1 MDLDTKSK
9 NSKYSPWV
17 KALCLLISAAMIF
30 VSGVSLARAVTLG
43 CFFGTESL
51 KDSAKNN
58 GKPEFSQSEA
68 VTLWMQSTVARI
80 KSLTEASGNAI
91 SEGLSEYR
99 DSYVSEAL
107 NKYLNEKSRIIKNEL
122 TYVAKN
128 YKINQDAYSE
138 YGLSSNYSFEVPDT
152 DAADQK
158 YPVDPYAPQVVQ
170 TVQKILNY
178 AEGQEFLKYEN
189 LVRES
194 AFTESEFYFQKEYN
208 IAGEY
213 IGITIANDNYLNDAE
228 SEKEYLTNGFENAVK
243 DKAARAD
250 SDLANAQVHLE
261 KLVNLKYYAKK
272 GDKVV
277 TNMADPDSE
286 LSSVT
291 THKAYY
297 FVNAGKYSTEGFGSS
312 DNDYA
317 KINDYL
323 SSCDTAAVYIAD
335 DIKQGD
341 ELGALYDVY
350 NGTKS
355 ANIFPDAVLM
365 LVSFILSVSS
375 LVCLLNLS
383 GHKIG
388 EDGIALSFIDKVPG
402 DIHTVV
408 SGGIIT
414 VIVIGCT
421 YLISSVYDGSGFD
434 ALLYAKKWICL
445 AAGSVFMVIWLILTE
460 WICSLVRVKK
470 HSGLWIKT
478 FIIYKALAWLF
489 KKIKKFFLLAGGIIK
504 YKPGSFGK
512 NKYRIFLA
520 AVILF
525 NIISIVFAL
534 NFRTWPL
541 WACCLAVM
549 DICAFCTARIF
560 KDLDKVIV
568 AAQKRTC
575 AEFGGERVPEFIR
588 TLNDSLRVTNTEMQ
602 QAVAEAVKNERT
614 KAELITNVSHDLKTP
629 LTSIISYV
637 DLLKKCDIRDAE
649 ALKYIKVLDEK
660 SQNLKSLIENLVEAS
675 KVSTGN
681 VKLNKTLLNLKE
693 LAVQAVV
700 EYSPEFEGRDL
711 DLRFNEEGEAVNI
724 FADGPH
730 TYRILENLLSN
741 AKKYSAPGSR
751 VYVRVYKQ
759 GENGVFEI
767 KNISKAPLDISPEE
781 LTERFVRGDASRGEE
796 EGNGLGLSIAKELCS
811 LQSGKLIISI
821 DGDLFKATVILPSK

>member
-1 MDLDTKSK
+1 MVLATKSK

-17 KALCLLISAAMIF
+17 KALCLFIGAAMIF
-30 VSGVSLARAVTLG
+30 LSGTCLAHAVTLVR
-43 CFFGTESL
+43 FFGTEAV
-51 KDSAKNN
+51 KDNAKNSV
-58 GKPEFSQSEA
+58 KPEFSQTEA
-68 VTLWMQSTVARI
+68 VRLYIQDTAAQI
-80 KSLTEASGNAI
+80 ESLTGADGAVI
-91 SEGLSEYR
+91 SQELGKNRE
-99 DSYVSEAL
+99 SYVSEAL
-107 NKYLNEKSRIIKNEL
+107 NKYLDEKARIIKNEL

-128 YKINQDAYSE
+128 YKTDEYAYSA
-138 YGLSSNYSFEVPDT
+138 YGLSSNFSYNIPDT

-158 YPVDPYAPQVVQ
+158 YPVDPYAPKVVQ

-178 AEGQEFLKYEN
+178 ADGQEFLKYEN
-189 LVRES
+189 LVRET
-194 AFTESEFYFQKEYN
+194 AFTEGGFSFNKKYYVN
-208 IAGEY
+208 GEAFDIY
-213 IGITIANDNYLNDAE
+213 IRNETLLNDAE
-228 SEKEYLTNGFENAVK
+228 TEKNFLESEFDSSVEN
-243 DKAARAD
+243 KAYKAD
-250 SDLANAQVHLE
+250 IEKSNAQVKLE
-261 KLVNLKYYAKK
+261 KTVNLKYYAKK
-272 GDKVV
+272 GDKVA
-277 TNMADPDSE
+277 TNMADPDAE
-286 LSSVT
+286 LAAVA
-291 THKAYY
+291 THEAYY
-297 FVNAGKYSTEGFGSS
+297 FRRAGGYITEGFDLG
-312 DNDYA
+312 D
-317 KINDYL
+317 DYL
-323 SSCDTAAVYIAD
+323 SSCDTAAFYIAD
-335 DIKQGD
+335 SIEQGD
-341 ELGALYDVY
+341 EIGSLYDIY

-355 ANIFPDAVLM
+355 ASIFPDAILM
-365 LVSFILSVSS
+365 LVSFILAVSA

-388 EDGIALSFIDKVPG
+388 EDGIALSFIDKIPG
-402 DIHTVV
+402 DIHTVI
-408 SGGIIT
+408 SGGIVAAICYAFYLLADYA
-414 VIVIGCT
+414 VIREEAEV
-421 YLISSVYDGSGFD
+421 
-434 ALLYAKKWICL
+434 LLYAKKWVYLVFGSAL
-445 AAGSVFMVIWLILTE
+445 AALWLVLAE
-460 WICSLVRVKK
+460 WLCSLARIKK
-470 HSGLWIKT
+470 HSGLWVKT

-489 KKIKKFFLLAGGIIK
+489 KKIKKFFSLAGGIIK
-504 YKPGSFGK
+504 YKPGCFGK

-520 AVILF
+520 AVLLF
-525 NIISIVFAL
+525 NIISVLLAV

-575 AEFGGERVPEFIR
+575 AEFGGERVPEFIE
-588 TLNDSLRVTNTEMQ
+588 TLNDSLRVTNAEMQ

-637 DLLKKCDIRDAE
+637 DLLKKCDIKDEDAV
-649 ALKYIKVLDEK
+649 KYINVLDEK

-681 VKLNKTLLNLKE
+681 VKLNKTILNLKE

-700 EYSPEFEGRDL
+700 EYSPEFESRNL

-724 FADGPH
+724 LADGPH

-811 LQSGKLIISI
+811 LQGGKLVISI
-821 DGDLFKATVILPSK
+821 DGDLFKATVILPSR

>member
-1 MDLDTKSK
+1 MVLATKSK

-17 KALCLLISAAMIF
+17 KALCLFIGAAMIF
-30 VSGVSLARAVTLG
+30 LSGTCLAHAVTLVR
-43 CFFGTESL
+43 FFGTEAV
-51 KDSAKNN
+51 KDNAKNSV
-58 GKPEFSQSEA
+58 KPEFSQTEA
-68 VTLWMQSTVARI
+68 VRLYIQDTAAQI
-80 KSLTEASGNAI
+80 ESLTGADGTVI
-91 SEGLSEYR
+91 SQELSKNRE
-99 DSYVSEAL
+99 SYVSEAL
-107 NKYLNEKSRIIKNEL
+107 NKYLDEKARIIKNEL

-128 YKINQDAYSE
+128 YKTDVYAYSA
-138 YGLSSNYSFEVPDT
+138 YGLSSNFSYNIPDT

-158 YPVDPYAPQVVQ
+158 YPVDPYAPKVVQ

-178 AEGQEFLKYEN
+178 ADGQEFLKYEN
-189 LVRES
+189 LVRET
-194 AFTESEFYFQKEYN
+194 AFTEGGFSFNKKYYVNGKAFD
-208 IAGEY
+208 IY
-213 IGITIANDNYLNDAE
+213 IRNETLLNDAE
-228 SEKEYLTNGFENAVK
+228 TEKDFLESEFDSSVEN
-243 DKAARAD
+243 KAYKAD
-250 SDLANAQVHLE
+250 IEKSNAQVKLE
-261 KLVNLKYYAKK
+261 KTVNLKYYAKK
-272 GDKVV
+272 SDKVA
-277 TNMADPDSE
+277 TNMADPDAE
-286 LSSVT
+286 LAAVA
-291 THKAYY
+291 THEAYY
-297 FVNAGKYSTEGFGSS
+297 FRRAGGYITEGFDLG
-312 DNDYA
+312 D
-317 KINDYL
+317 DYL
-323 SSCDTAAVYIAD
+323 SSCDTAAFYIAD
-335 DIKQGD
+335 SIEQGD
-341 ELGALYDVY
+341 EIGSLYDIY

-355 ANIFPDAVLM
+355 ASIFPDAILM
-365 LVSFILSVSS
+365 LVSFILAVSA

-388 EDGIALSFIDKVPG
+388 EDGIALSFIDKIPG
-402 DIHTVV
+402 DIHTVI
-408 SGGIIT
+408 SGGIVAAICYAFYLLADYA
-414 VIVIGCT
+414 VIREETEV
-421 YLISSVYDGSGFD
+421 
-434 ALLYAKKWICL
+434 LLYAKKWVYLVFGSAL
-445 AAGSVFMVIWLILTE
+445 AALWLVLAE
-460 WICSLVRVKK
+460 WLCSLARIKK
-470 HSGLWIKT
+470 HSGLWVKT

-489 KKIKKFFLLAGGIIK
+489 KKIKKFFSLAGGIIK
-504 YKPGSFGK
+504 YKPGCFGK

-520 AVILF
+520 AVLLF
-525 NIISIVFAL
+525 NIISVLLAV

-575 AEFGGERVPEFIR
+575 AEFGGERVPEFIE
-588 TLNDSLRVTNTEMQ
+588 TLNDSLRVTNAEMQ

-637 DLLKKCDIRDAE
+637 DLLKKCDIKDEDAV
-649 ALKYIKVLDEK
+649 KYINVLDEK

-681 VKLNKTLLNLKE
+681 VKLNKTILNLKE

-700 EYSPEFEGRDL
+700 EYSPEFESRNL

-724 FADGPH
+724 LADGPH

-759 GENGVFEI
+759 GKNGVFEI

-811 LQSGKLIISI
+811 LQGGKLVISI
-821 DGDLFKATVILPSK
+821 DGDLFKATVILPSR

>member
-1 MDLDTKSK
+1 MVLATKSK

-17 KALCLLISAAMIF
+17 KALCLFIGAAMIF
-30 VSGVSLARAVTLG
+30 LSGTCLAHAVTLVR
-43 CFFGTESL
+43 FFGTEAV
-51 KDSAKNN
+51 KDNAKNSV
-58 GKPEFSQSEA
+58 KPEFSQTEA
-68 VTLWMQSTVARI
+68 VRLCIQDTAAQI
-80 KSLTEASGNAI
+80 ESLTGADGAVI
-91 SEGLSEYR
+91 SQELSKNRE
-99 DSYVSEAL
+99 SYVSEAL
-107 NKYLNEKSRIIKNEL
+107 NKYLDEKARIVKNEL

-128 YKINQDAYSE
+128 YKTDVYAYSA
-138 YGLSSNYSFEVPDT
+138 YGLSSNFSYNIPDT

-158 YPVDPYAPQVVQ
+158 YPVDPYAPKVVQ

-178 AEGQEFLKYEN
+178 ADGQEFLKYEN
-189 LVRES
+189 LVRET
-194 AFTESEFYFQKEYN
+194 AFTEGGFSFNKKYYVN
-208 IAGEY
+208 GEAFDIY
-213 IGITIANDNYLNDAE
+213 IRNETLLNDAE
-228 SEKEYLTNGFENAVK
+228 TEKDFLESEFDSSVEN
-243 DKAARAD
+243 KAYKAD
-250 SDLANAQVHLE
+250 IEKSNAQVKLE
-261 KLVNLKYYAKK
+261 KTVNLKYYAKK
-272 GDKVV
+272 GDKVA
-277 TNMADPDSE
+277 TNMADPDAE
-286 LSSVT
+286 LAAVA
-291 THKAYY
+291 THEAYY
-297 FVNAGKYSTEGFGSS
+297 FRRAGGYITEGFDLG
-312 DNDYA
+312 D
-317 KINDYL
+317 DYL
-323 SSCDTAAVYIAD
+323 SSCDTAAFYIAD
-335 DIKQGD
+335 SIEQGD
-341 ELGALYDVY
+341 EIGSLYDIY

-355 ANIFPDAVLM
+355 ASIFPDAILM
-365 LVSFILSVSS
+365 LVSFILAVSA

-388 EDGIALSFIDKVPG
+388 EDGIALSFIDKIPG
-402 DIHTVV
+402 DIHTVI
-408 SGGIIT
+408 SGGIVAAICYAFYLLADYA
-414 VIVIGCT
+414 VIREEAEV
-421 YLISSVYDGSGFD
+421 
-434 ALLYAKKWICL
+434 LLYAKKWVYLVFGSAL
-445 AAGSVFMVIWLILTE
+445 AALWLVLAE
-460 WICSLVRVKK
+460 WLCSLARIKK
-470 HSGLWIKT
+470 HSGLWVKT

-489 KKIKKFFLLAGGIIK
+489 KKIKKFFSLAGGIIK
-504 YKPGSFGK
+504 YKPGCFGK

-520 AVILF
+520 AVLLF
-525 NIISIVFAL
+525 NIISVLLAV

-575 AEFGGERVPEFIR
+575 AEFGGERVPEFIE
-588 TLNDSLRVTNTEMQ
+588 TLNDSLRVTNAEMQ

-637 DLLKKCDIRDAE
+637 DLLKKCDIKDEDAV
-649 ALKYIKVLDEK
+649 KYINVLDEK

-681 VKLNKTLLNLKE
+681 VKLNKTILNLKE

-700 EYSPEFEGRDL
+700 EYSPEFESRNL

-724 FADGPH
+724 LADGPH

-811 LQSGKLIISI
+811 LQGGKLVISI
-821 DGDLFKATVILPSK
+821 DGDLFKATVILPSR

>member
-1 MDLDTKSK
+1 MVLATKSK

-17 KALCLLISAAMIF
+17 KALCLFIGAAMIF
-30 VSGVSLARAVTLG
+30 LSGTCLAHAVTLVR
-43 CFFGTESL
+43 FFGTEAV
-51 KDSAKNN
+51 KDNAKNSV
-58 GKPEFSQSEA
+58 KPEFSQTEA
-68 VTLWMQSTVARI
+68 VRLYIQDTAAQI
-80 KSLTEASGNAI
+80 ESLTGADGAVI
-91 SEGLSEYR
+91 SQELSKNRE
-99 DSYVSEAL
+99 SYVSEAL
-107 NKYLNEKSRIIKNEL
+107 NKYLDEKARIIKNEL

-128 YKINQDAYSE
+128 YKTDEYAYST
-138 YGLSSNYSFEVPDT
+138 YGLSSNFSYNIPDT

-158 YPVDPYAPQVVQ
+158 YPVDPYAPKVVQ

-178 AEGQEFLKYEN
+178 ADGQEFLKYEN
-189 LVRES
+189 LVRET
-194 AFTESEFYFQKEYN
+194 AFTEGGFSFNKKYYVN
-208 IAGEY
+208 GEAFDIY
-213 IGITIANDNYLNDAE
+213 IRNETLLNDAE
-228 SEKEYLTNGFENAVK
+228 TEKDFLESEFDSSVEN
-243 DKAARAD
+243 KAYKAD
-250 SDLANAQVHLE
+250 IEKSNAQVKLE
-261 KLVNLKYYAKK
+261 KTVNLKYYAKK
-272 GDKVV
+272 GDKVA
-277 TNMADPDSE
+277 TNMADPDAE
-286 LSSVT
+286 LAAVA
-291 THKAYY
+291 THEAYY
-297 FVNAGKYSTEGFGSS
+297 FRRAGGYITEGFDLG
-312 DNDYA
+312 D
-317 KINDYL
+317 DYL
-323 SSCDTAAVYIAD
+323 SSCDTAAFYIAD
-335 DIKQGD
+335 SIEQGD
-341 ELGALYDVY
+341 EIGSLYDIY

-355 ANIFPDAVLM
+355 ASIFPDAILM
-365 LVSFILSVSS
+365 LVSFILAVSA

-388 EDGIALSFIDKVPG
+388 EDGIALSFIDKIPG
-402 DIHTVV
+402 DIHTVI
-408 SGGIIT
+408 SGGIVAAICYAFYLLADYA
-414 VIVIGCT
+414 VIREEAEV
-421 YLISSVYDGSGFD
+421 
-434 ALLYAKKWICL
+434 LLYAKKWVYLVFGSAL
-445 AAGSVFMVIWLILTE
+445 AALWLVLAE
-460 WICSLVRVKK
+460 WLCSLARIKK
-470 HSGLWIKT
+470 HSGLWVKT

-489 KKIKKFFLLAGGIIK
+489 KKIKKFFSLAGGIIK
-504 YKPGSFGK
+504 YKPGCFGK

-520 AVILF
+520 AVLLF
-525 NIISIVFAL
+525 NITSVLLAV
-534 NFRTWPL
+534 NFRTWSL

-575 AEFGGERVPEFIR
+575 AEFGGERVPEFIE
-588 TLNDSLRVTNTEMQ
+588 TLNDSLRVTNAEMQ

-637 DLLKKCDIRDAE
+637 DLLKKCDIKDEDAV
-649 ALKYIKVLDEK
+649 KYINVLDEK

-681 VKLNKTLLNLKE
+681 VKLNKTILNLKE

-700 EYSPEFEGRDL
+700 EYSPEFESRNL

-724 FADGPH
+724 LADGPH

-811 LQSGKLIISI
+811 LQGGKLVISI
-821 DGDLFKATVILPSK
+821 DGDLFKATVILPSR

>member
-1 MDLDTKSK
+1 MVLATKSK

-17 KALCLLISAAMIF
+17 KALCLFIGAAMIF
-30 VSGVSLARAVTLG
+30 LSGTCLAHAVTLVR
-43 CFFGTESL
+43 FFGTEAV
-51 KDSAKNN
+51 KDNAKNSV
-58 GKPEFSQSEA
+58 KPEFSQTEA
-68 VTLWMQSTVARI
+68 VRLYIQDTAAQI
-80 KSLTEASGNAI
+80 ESLTGADGAVI
-91 SEGLSEYR
+91 SQELSKNRE
-99 DSYVSEAL
+99 SYVSEAL
-107 NKYLNEKSRIIKNEL
+107 NKYLDEKARIIKNEL

-128 YKINQDAYSE
+128 YKTNVYAYSA
-138 YGLSSNYSFEVPDT
+138 YGLSSNFSYNIPDT

-158 YPVDPYAPQVVQ
+158 YPVDPYAPKVVQ

-178 AEGQEFLKYEN
+178 ADGQEFLKYEN
-189 LVRES
+189 LVRET
-194 AFTESEFYFQKEYN
+194 AFTEGGFSFNKKYYVN
-208 IAGEY
+208 GEAFDIY
-213 IGITIANDNYLNDAE
+213 IRNETLLNDAE
-228 SEKEYLTNGFENAVK
+228 TEKDFLESEFDSSVEN
-243 DKAARAD
+243 KAYKAD
-250 SDLANAQVHLE
+250 IEKSNAQVKLE
-261 KLVNLKYYAKK
+261 KTVNLKYYAKK
-272 GDKVV
+272 SDKVA
-277 TNMADPDSE
+277 TNMADPDAE
-286 LSSVT
+286 LAAVA
-291 THKAYY
+291 THEAYY
-297 FVNAGKYSTEGFGSS
+297 FRRAGGYITEGFDLG
-312 DNDYA
+312 D
-317 KINDYL
+317 DYL
-323 SSCDTAAVYIAD
+323 SSCDTAAFYIAD
-335 DIKQGD
+335 SIEQGD
-341 ELGALYDVY
+341 EIGSLYDIY

-355 ANIFPDAVLM
+355 ASIFPDAILM
-365 LVSFILSVSS
+365 LVSFILAVSA

-388 EDGIALSFIDKVPG
+388 EDGIALSFIDKIPG
-402 DIHTVV
+402 DIHTVI
-408 SGGIIT
+408 SGGIVAAICYAFYLLADYA
-414 VIVIGCT
+414 VIREEAEV
-421 YLISSVYDGSGFD
+421 
-434 ALLYAKKWICL
+434 LLYAKKWVYLVFGSVL
-445 AAGSVFMVIWLILTE
+445 AALWLVLAE
-460 WICSLVRVKK
+460 WLCSLARIKK
-470 HSGLWIKT
+470 HSGSWVKT

-489 KKIKKFFLLAGGIIK
+489 KKIKKFFSLAGGIIK
-504 YKPGSFGK
+504 YKPGCFGK

-520 AVILF
+520 AVLLF
-525 NIISIVFAL
+525 NIISVLLAV

-575 AEFGGERVPEFIR
+575 AEFGGERVPEFIE
-588 TLNDSLRVTNTEMQ
+588 TLNDSLRVTNAEMQ

-637 DLLKKCDIRDAE
+637 DLLKKCDIKDEDAV
-649 ALKYIKVLDEK
+649 KYINVLDEK

-675 KVSTGN
+675 KVSTRN
-681 VKLNKTLLNLKE
+681 VKLNKTILNLKE

-700 EYSPEFEGRDL
+700 EYSPEFESRNL

-724 FADGPH
+724 LADGPH

-811 LQSGKLIISI
+811 LQGGKLVISI
-821 DGDLFKATVILPSK
+821 DGDLFKATVILPSR

>member
-1 MDLDTKSK
+1 MVLATKSK

-17 KALCLLISAAMIF
+17 KALCLFIGAAMIF
-30 VSGVSLARAVTLG
+30 LSGTCLAHAVTLVR
-43 CFFGTESL
+43 FFGTEAV
-51 KDSAKNN
+51 KDNAKNSV
-58 GKPEFSQSEA
+58 KPEFSQTEA
-68 VTLWMQSTVARI
+68 VRLYIQDTAAQI
-80 KSLTEASGNAI
+80 ESLTGADGAVI
-91 SEGLSEYR
+91 SQELSKNRE
-99 DSYVSEAL
+99 SYVSEAL
-107 NKYLNEKSRIIKNEL
+107 NKYLDEKARIIKNEL

-128 YKINQDAYSE
+128 YKTDEYAYSA
-138 YGLSSNYSFEVPDT
+138 YGLSSNFSYNIPDT

-158 YPVDPYAPQVVQ
+158 YPVDPYAPKVVQ

-178 AEGQEFLKYEN
+178 ADGQEFLKYEN
-189 LVRES
+189 LVRET
-194 AFTESEFYFQKEYN
+194 AFTEGGFSFNKKYYVN
-208 IAGEY
+208 GEAFDIY
-213 IGITIANDNYLNDAE
+213 IRNENLLNDAE
-228 SEKEYLTNGFENAVK
+228 TEKDFLESEFDSSVEN
-243 DKAARAD
+243 KAYKAD
-250 SDLANAQVHLE
+250 IEKSNAQVKLE
-261 KLVNLKYYAKK
+261 KTVNLKYYAKK
-272 GDKVV
+272 SDKVA
-277 TNMADPDSE
+277 TNMADPDAE
-286 LSSVT
+286 LAAVA
-291 THKAYY
+291 THEAYY
-297 FVNAGKYSTEGFGSS
+297 FRRAGGYITEGFDLG
-312 DNDYA
+312 D
-317 KINDYL
+317 DYL
-323 SSCDTAAVYIAD
+323 SSCDTAAFYIAD
-335 DIKQGD
+335 GIEQGD
-341 ELGALYDVY
+341 EIGSLYDIY

-355 ANIFPDAVLM
+355 ASIFPDAILM
-365 LVSFILSVSS
+365 LVSFILAVSA

-388 EDGIALSFIDKVPG
+388 EDGIALSFIDKIPG
-402 DIHTVV
+402 DIHTVI
-408 SGGIIT
+408 SGGIVAAICYAFYLLADYA
-414 VIVIGCT
+414 VIREEAEV
-421 YLISSVYDGSGFD
+421 
-434 ALLYAKKWICL
+434 LLYAKKWVYLVFGSAL
-445 AAGSVFMVIWLILTE
+445 AALWLVLAE
-460 WICSLVRVKK
+460 WLCSLARIKK
-470 HSGLWIKT
+470 HYGSWVKT

-489 KKIKKFFLLAGGIIK
+489 KKFKKFFSLAGGIIK
-504 YKPGSFGK
+504 YKPGCFGK

-520 AVILF
+520 AVLLF
-525 NIISIVFAL
+525 NIISVLLAV

-575 AEFGGERVPEFIR
+575 AEFGGERVPEFIE
-588 TLNDSLRVTNTEMQ
+588 TLNDSLRVTNAEMQ

-637 DLLKKCDIRDAE
+637 DLLKKCDIKDEDAV
-649 ALKYIKVLDEK
+649 KYINVLDEK

-681 VKLNKTLLNLKE
+681 VKLNKTILNLKE

-700 EYSPEFEGRDL
+700 EYSPEFESRNL

-724 FADGPH
+724 LADGPH

-811 LQSGKLIISI
+811 LQGGKLVISI
-821 DGDLFKATVILPSK
+821 DGDLFKATVILPSR

>member
-1 MDLDTKSK
+1 MVLATKSK

-17 KALCLLISAAMIF
+17 KALCLFIGAAMIF
-30 VSGVSLARAVTLG
+30 LSGTCLAHAVTLVR
-43 CFFGTESL
+43 FFGTEAV
-51 KDSAKNN
+51 KDNAKNSV
-58 GKPEFSQSEA
+58 KPEFSQTEA
-68 VTLWMQSTVARI
+68 VRLYIQDTAAQI
-80 KSLTEASGNAI
+80 ESLTGADGAVI
-91 SEGLSEYR
+91 SQELSKNRE
-99 DSYVSEAL
+99 SYVSEAL
-107 NKYLNEKSRIIKNEL
+107 NKYLDEKARIIKNEL

-128 YKINQDAYSE
+128 YKTDVYAYSA
-138 YGLSSNYSFEVPDT
+138 YGLSSNFSYNIPDT

-158 YPVDPYAPQVVQ
+158 YPVDPYAPKVVQ

-178 AEGQEFLKYEN
+178 ADGQEFLKYEN
-189 LVRES
+189 LVRET
-194 AFTESEFYFQKEYN
+194 AFTEGGFSFNKKYYVN
-208 IAGEY
+208 GEAFDIY
-213 IGITIANDNYLNDAE
+213 IRNETLLNDAE
-228 SEKEYLTNGFENAVK
+228 TEKDFLESEFDSSVEN
-243 DKAARAD
+243 KAYKAD
-250 SDLANAQVHLE
+250 IEKSNAQVKLE
-261 KLVNLKYYAKK
+261 KTVNLKYYAKK
-272 GDKVV
+272 GDKVA
-277 TNMADPDSE
+277 TNMADPDAE
-286 LSSVT
+286 LAAVA

-297 FVNAGKYSTEGFGSS
+297 FRRAGGYITEGFDLG
-312 DNDYA
+312 D
-317 KINDYL
+317 DYL
-323 SSCDTAAVYIAD
+323 SSCDTAAFYIAD
-335 DIKQGD
+335 SIEQGD
-341 ELGALYDVY
+341 EIGSLYDIY

-355 ANIFPDAVLM
+355 ASIFPDAILM
-365 LVSFILSVSS
+365 LVSFILAVSA

-388 EDGIALSFIDKVPG
+388 EDGIALSFIDKIPG
-402 DIHTVV
+402 DIHTVI
-408 SGGIIT
+408 SGGIVAAICYAFYLLADYA
-414 VIVIGCT
+414 VIREEAEV
-421 YLISSVYDGSGFD
+421 
-434 ALLYAKKWICL
+434 LLYAKKWVYLVFGSAL
-445 AAGSVFMVIWLILTE
+445 AALWLVLAE
-460 WICSLVRVKK
+460 WLCSLARIKK
-470 HSGLWIKT
+470 HSGLWVKT

-489 KKIKKFFLLAGGIIK
+489 KKIKKFFSLAGGIIK
-504 YKPGSFGK
+504 YKPGCFGK

-520 AVILF
+520 AVLLF
-525 NIISIVFAL
+525 NIISVLLAV

-575 AEFGGERVPEFIR
+575 AEFGGERVPEFIE
-588 TLNDSLRVTNTEMQ
+588 TLNDSLRVTNAEMQ

-637 DLLKKCDIRDAE
+637 DLLKKCDIKDEDAV
-649 ALKYIKVLDEK
+649 KYINVLDEK

-681 VKLNKTLLNLKE
+681 VKLNKTILNLKE

-700 EYSPEFEGRDL
+700 EYSPEFESRNL
-711 DLRFNEEGEAVNI
+711 DLRLNEEGEAVNI
-724 FADGPH
+724 LADGPH

-811 LQSGKLIISI
+811 LQGGKLVISI
-821 DGDLFKATVILPSK
+821 DGDLFKATVILPSR

>member
-1 MDLDTKSK
+1 MVLATKSK

-17 KALCLLISAAMIF
+17 KALCLFIGAAMIF
-30 VSGVSLARAVTLG
+30 LSGTCLAHAVTLVR
-43 CFFGTESL
+43 FFGTEAV
-51 KDSAKNN
+51 KDNAKNSV
-58 GKPEFSQSEA
+58 KPEFSQTEA
-68 VTLWMQSTVARI
+68 VRLYIQDTAAQI
-80 KSLTEASGNAI
+80 ESLTGADGAVI
-91 SEGLSEYR
+91 SQELGKNRE
-99 DSYVSEAL
+99 SYVSEAL
-107 NKYLNEKSRIIKNEL
+107 NKYLDEKARIIKNEL

-128 YKINQDAYSE
+128 YKTDVYAYSA
-138 YGLSSNYSFEVPDT
+138 YGLSSNFSYNIPDT

-158 YPVDPYAPQVVQ
+158 YPVDPYAPKVVQ

-178 AEGQEFLKYEN
+178 ADGQEFLKYEN
-189 LVRES
+189 LVRET
-194 AFTESEFYFQKEYN
+194 AFTEGGFSFNKKYYVN
-208 IAGEY
+208 GEAFDIY
-213 IGITIANDNYLNDAE
+213 IRNETLLNDAE
-228 SEKEYLTNGFENAVK
+228 TEKDFLESEFDSSVEN
-243 DKAARAD
+243 KAYKAD
-250 SDLANAQVHLE
+250 IEKSNAQVKLE
-261 KLVNLKYYAKK
+261 KTVNLKYYAKK
-272 GDKVV
+272 SDKVA
-277 TNMADPDSE
+277 TNMADPDAE
-286 LSSVT
+286 LAAVA
-291 THKAYY
+291 THEAYY
-297 FVNAGKYSTEGFGSS
+297 FRRAGGYITEGFDLG
-312 DNDYA
+312 D
-317 KINDYL
+317 DYL
-323 SSCDTAAVYIAD
+323 SSCDTAAFYIAD
-335 DIKQGD
+335 SIEQGD
-341 ELGALYDVY
+341 EIGSLYDIY

-355 ANIFPDAVLM
+355 ASIFPDAILM
-365 LVSFILSVSS
+365 LVSFILAVSA

-388 EDGIALSFIDKVPG
+388 EDGIALSFIDKIPG
-402 DIHTVV
+402 DIHTVI
-408 SGGIIT
+408 SGGIVAAICYAFYLLADYA
-414 VIVIGCT
+414 VIREEAEV
-421 YLISSVYDGSGFD
+421 
-434 ALLYAKKWICL
+434 LLYAKKWVYLVFGSAL
-445 AAGSVFMVIWLILTE
+445 AALWLVLAE
-460 WICSLVRVKK
+460 WLCSLARIKK
-470 HSGLWIKT
+470 HSGLWVKT

-489 KKIKKFFLLAGGIIK
+489 KKIKKFFSLAGGIIK
-504 YKPGSFGK
+504 YKPGCFGK

-520 AVILF
+520 AVLLF
-525 NIISIVFAL
+525 NIISVLLAV

-575 AEFGGERVPEFIR
+575 AEFGGERVPEFIE
-588 TLNDSLRVTNTEMQ
+588 TLNDSLRVTNAEMQ

-637 DLLKKCDIRDAE
+637 DLLKKCDIKDEDAV
-649 ALKYIKVLDEK
+649 KYINVLDEK

-681 VKLNKTLLNLKE
+681 VKLNKTILNLKE

-700 EYSPEFEGRDL
+700 EYSPEFESRNL

-724 FADGPH
+724 LADGPH

-811 LQSGKLIISI
+811 LQGGKLVISI
-821 DGDLFKATVILPSK
+821 DGDLFKATVILPSR

>member
-1 MDLDTKSK
+1 MVLATKSK

-17 KALCLLISAAMIF
+17 KALCLFIGAAMIF
-30 VSGVSLARAVTLG
+30 LSGTCLAHAVTLVR
-43 CFFGTESL
+43 FFGTEAV
-51 KDSAKNN
+51 KDNAKNSV
-58 GKPEFSQSEA
+58 KPEFSQTEA
-68 VTLWMQSTVARI
+68 VRLYIQDTAAQI
-80 KSLTEASGNAI
+80 ESLTGADGAVI
-91 SEGLSEYR
+91 SQELSKNRE
-99 DSYVSEAL
+99 SYVSEAL
-107 NKYLNEKSRIIKNEL
+107 NKYLDEKARIIKNEL

-128 YKINQDAYSE
+128 YKTDAYAYSA
-138 YGLSSNYSFEVPDT
+138 YGLSSNYSYNIPDT

-158 YPVDPYAPQVVQ
+158 YPVDPYAPKVVQ

-178 AEGQEFLKYEN
+178 ADGREFLKYEN
-189 LVRES
+189 LVRET
-194 AFTESEFYFQKEYN
+194 AFTEGGFSFSKKYYVN
-208 IAGEY
+208 GEAFDIY
-213 IGITIANDNYLNDAE
+213 IRNENLLNDAE
-228 SEKEYLTNGFENAVK
+228 TEKDFLESEFDSSVENKAYKADSEK
-243 DKAARAD
+243 
-250 SDLANAQVHLE
+250 SNAQAKLE
-261 KLVNLKYYAKK
+261 KTVNLKYYARK
-272 GDKVV
+272 GDKVA
-277 TNMADPDSE
+277 TNMADPDAE
-286 LSSVT
+286 LAAVA

-297 FVNAGKYSTEGFGSS
+297 FRGEDGYITEGFDLG
-312 DNDYA
+312 D
-317 KINDYL
+317 DYL
-323 SSCDTAAVYIAD
+323 SSCDTAAFYIAD
-335 DIKQGD
+335 GIEQGD
-341 ELGALYDVY
+341 EIGSLYDIY

-355 ANIFPDAVLM
+355 ANIFPDAILM
-365 LVSFILSVSS
+365 LVSFILAVSA

-388 EDGIALSFIDKVPG
+388 EDGIALSFIDKIPG
-402 DIHTVV
+402 DIHTVI
-408 SGGIIT
+408 SGGIIAAICYAFFLLADYA
-414 VIVIGCT
+414 VIRE
-421 YLISSVYDGSGFD
+421 D
-434 ALLYAKKWICL
+434 AEVLLYAKKWVYLVFGSVL
-445 AAGSVFMVIWLILTE
+445 AALWLVLAE
-460 WICSLVRVKK
+460 WLCSLARIKK
-470 HSGLWIKT
+470 HSGSWVKT

-489 KKIKKFFLLAGGIIK
+489 KKIKKFFSLAGGIIK

-520 AVILF
+520 AVLLF
-525 NIISIVFAL
+525 NIISVLLAV

-575 AEFGGERVPEFIR
+575 AEFGGERVPEFIE
-588 TLNDSLRVTNTEMQ
+588 TLNDSLRVTNAEMQ

-637 DLLKKCDIRDAE
+637 DLLKKCDIKDE
-649 ALKYIKVLDEK
+649 DALKYINVLDEK

-681 VKLNKTLLNLKE
+681 VKLNKTILNLKE

-700 EYSPEFEGRDL
+700 EYSPEFESRNL
-711 DLRFNEEGEAVNI
+711 DLRLNEEGEAVNI
-724 FADGPH
+724 LADGPH

-751 VYVRVYKQ
+751 VYVHVYKQ

-811 LQSGKLIISI
+811 LQGGKLVISI
-821 DGDLFKATVILPSK
+821 DGDLFKATVILPSR

>member
-1 MDLDTKSK
+1 MVLATKSK

-17 KALCLLISAAMIF
+17 KALCLFIGAAMIF
-30 VSGVSLARAVTLG
+30 LSGTCLAHAVTLVR
-43 CFFGTESL
+43 FFGTEAV
-51 KDSAKNN
+51 KDNAKNSV
-58 GKPEFSQSEA
+58 KPEFSQTEA
-68 VTLWMQSTVARI
+68 VRLYIQNTAAQI
-80 KSLTEASGNAI
+80 ESLTGADGAVI
-91 SEGLSEYR
+91 SQELSKNRE
-99 DSYVSEAL
+99 SYVSEAL
-107 NKYLNEKSRIIKNEL
+107 NKYLDEKARIIKNEL

-128 YKINQDAYSE
+128 YKTDEYAYSA
-138 YGLSSNYSFEVPDT
+138 YGLSSNFSYNIPDT

-158 YPVDPYAPQVVQ
+158 YPVDPYAPKVVQ

-178 AEGQEFLKYEN
+178 ADGQEFLKYEN
-189 LVRES
+189 LVRET
-194 AFTESEFYFQKEYN
+194 AFTEGGFSFNKKYYVN
-208 IAGEY
+208 GEAFDIY
-213 IGITIANDNYLNDAE
+213 IRNENLLNDAE
-228 SEKEYLTNGFENAVK
+228 TEKDFLESEFDSSVEN
-243 DKAARAD
+243 KAYKAD
-250 SDLANAQVHLE
+250 IEKSNAQVKLE
-261 KLVNLKYYAKK
+261 KTVNLKYYAKK
-272 GDKVV
+272 SDKVA
-277 TNMADPDSE
+277 TNMADPDAE
-286 LSSVT
+286 LAAVA
-291 THKAYY
+291 THEAYY
-297 FVNAGKYSTEGFGSS
+297 FRRAGGYITEGFDLG
-312 DNDYA
+312 D
-317 KINDYL
+317 DYL
-323 SSCDTAAVYIAD
+323 SSCDTAAFYIAD
-335 DIKQGD
+335 SIEQGD
-341 ELGALYDVY
+341 EIGSLYDIY

-355 ANIFPDAVLM
+355 ASIFPDAILM
-365 LVSFILSVSS
+365 LVSFILAVSA
-375 LVCLLNLS
+375 LVCLLNIS

-388 EDGIALSFIDKVPG
+388 EDGIALSFIDKIPG
-402 DIHTVV
+402 DIHTVI
-408 SGGIIT
+408 SGGIVAAICYAFYLLADYA
-414 VIVIGCT
+414 VIREEAEV
-421 YLISSVYDGSGFD
+421 
-434 ALLYAKKWICL
+434 LLYAKKWVYLVFGSAL
-445 AAGSVFMVIWLILTE
+445 AALWLVLAE
-460 WICSLVRVKK
+460 WLCSLARIKK
-470 HSGLWIKT
+470 HSGLWVKT

-489 KKIKKFFLLAGGIIK
+489 KKIKKFFSLAGGIIK
-504 YKPGSFGK
+504 YKPGCFGK

-520 AVILF
+520 AVLLF
-525 NIISIVFAL
+525 NIISVLLAV

-575 AEFGGERVPEFIR
+575 AEFGGERVPEFIE
-588 TLNDSLRVTNTEMQ
+588 TLNDSLRVTNAEMQ

-637 DLLKKCDIRDAE
+637 DLLKKCDIKDEDAV
-649 ALKYIKVLDEK
+649 KYINVLDEK

-681 VKLNKTLLNLKE
+681 VKLNKTILNLKE

-700 EYSPEFEGRDL
+700 EYSPEFESRNL

-724 FADGPH
+724 LADGPH

-811 LQSGKLIISI
+811 LQGGKLVISI
-821 DGDLFKATVILPSK
+821 DGDLFKATVILPSR

>member
-1 MDLDTKSK
+1 MVLATKSK

-17 KALCLLISAAMIF
+17 KALCLFIGAAMIF
-30 VSGVSLARAVTLG
+30 LSGTCLAHAVTLVR
-43 CFFGTESL
+43 FFGTEAV
-51 KDSAKNN
+51 KDNAKNSV
-58 GKPEFSQSEA
+58 KPEFSQTEA
-68 VTLWMQSTVARI
+68 VRLYIQDTAAQI
-80 KSLTEASGNAI
+80 ESLTGADGAVI
-91 SEGLSEYR
+91 SQELSKNRE
-99 DSYVSEAL
+99 SYVSEAL
-107 NKYLNEKSRIIKNEL
+107 NKYLDEKARIIKNEL

-128 YKINQDAYSE
+128 YKTDEYAYSA
-138 YGLSSNYSFEVPDT
+138 YGLSSNFSYNIPDT

-158 YPVDPYAPQVVQ
+158 YPVDPYAPKVVQ

-178 AEGQEFLKYEN
+178 ADGQEFLKYEN
-189 LVRES
+189 LVRET
-194 AFTESEFYFQKEYN
+194 AFTEDGFSFNKKYYVN
-208 IAGEY
+208 GEAFDIY
-213 IGITIANDNYLNDAE
+213 IRNKNLLNDAE
-228 SEKEYLTNGFENAVK
+228 TEKDFLESEFDSSVEN
-243 DKAARAD
+243 KAYKAD
-250 SDLANAQVHLE
+250 IEKSNAQVKLE
-261 KLVNLKYYAKK
+261 KTVNLKYYAKK
-272 GDKVV
+272 GDKVA
-277 TNMADPDSE
+277 TNMADPDAE
-286 LSSVT
+286 LAAVA
-291 THKAYY
+291 THEAYY
-297 FVNAGKYSTEGFGSS
+297 FRRAGGYITEGFDLG
-312 DNDYA
+312 D
-317 KINDYL
+317 DYL
-323 SSCDTAAVYIAD
+323 SSCDTAAFYIAD
-335 DIKQGD
+335 SIEQGD
-341 ELGALYDVY
+341 EIGSLYDIY

-355 ANIFPDAVLM
+355 ASIFPDAILM
-365 LVSFILSVSS
+365 LVSFILAVSA

-388 EDGIALSFIDKVPG
+388 EDGIALSFIDKIPG
-402 DIHTVV
+402 DIHTVI
-408 SGGIIT
+408 SGGIVAAICYAFYLLADYA
-414 VIVIGCT
+414 VIRGEAEV
-421 YLISSVYDGSGFD
+421 
-434 ALLYAKKWICL
+434 LLYAKKWVYLVFGSAL
-445 AAGSVFMVIWLILTE
+445 AALWLVLAE
-460 WICSLVRVKK
+460 WLCSLARIKK
-470 HSGLWIKT
+470 HSGLWVKT

-489 KKIKKFFLLAGGIIK
+489 KKIKKFFSLAGGIIK
-504 YKPGSFGK
+504 YKPGCFGK

-520 AVILF
+520 AVLLF
-525 NIISIVFAL
+525 NITSVLLAV
-534 NFRTWPL
+534 NFRTWSL

-575 AEFGGERVPEFIR
+575 AEFGGERVPEFIE
-588 TLNDSLRVTNTEMQ
+588 TLNDSLRVTNAEMQ

-637 DLLKKCDIRDAE
+637 DLLKKCDIKDEDAV
-649 ALKYIKVLDEK
+649 KYINVLDEK

-681 VKLNKTLLNLKE
+681 VKLNKTILNLKE

-700 EYSPEFEGRDL
+700 EYSPEFESRNL

-724 FADGPH
+724 LADGPH

-811 LQSGKLIISI
+811 LQGGKLVISI
-821 DGDLFKATVILPSK
+821 DGDLFKATVILPSR

>member
-1 MDLDTKSK
+1 MVLATKSK

-17 KALCLLISAAMIF
+17 KALCLFTGAAMIF
-30 VSGVSLARAVTLG
+30 LSGTCLAHAVTLVR
-43 CFFGTESL
+43 FFGTEAV
-51 KDSAKNN
+51 KDNAKNSV
-58 GKPEFSQSEA
+58 KPEFSQTEA
-68 VTLWMQSTVARI
+68 VRLYIQDTAAQI
-80 KSLTEASGNAI
+80 ESLTGADGTVI
-91 SEGLSEYR
+91 SQELSKNRE
-99 DSYVSEAL
+99 SYVSEAL
-107 NKYLNEKSRIIKNEL
+107 NKYLDEKARIIKNEL

-128 YKINQDAYSE
+128 YKTDVCAYSA
-138 YGLSSNYSFEVPDT
+138 YGLSSNFSYNIPDT

-158 YPVDPYAPQVVQ
+158 YPVDPYAPKVVQ

-178 AEGQEFLKYEN
+178 ADGQEFLKYEN
-189 LVRES
+189 LVRET
-194 AFTESEFYFQKEYN
+194 AFTEGGFSFNKKYYVN
-208 IAGEY
+208 GEAFDIY
-213 IGITIANDNYLNDAE
+213 IRNENLLNDAE
-228 SEKEYLTNGFENAVK
+228 TEKDFLESEFDSSVEN
-243 DKAARAD
+243 KAYKAD
-250 SDLANAQVHLE
+250 IEKSNAQVKLE
-261 KLVNLKYYAKK
+261 KTVNLKYYAKK
-272 GDKVV
+272 SDKVA
-277 TNMADPDSE
+277 TNMADPDAE
-286 LSSVT
+286 LAAVA
-291 THKAYY
+291 THEAYY
-297 FVNAGKYSTEGFGSS
+297 FRRAGGYITEGFDLG
-312 DNDYA
+312 D
-317 KINDYL
+317 DYL
-323 SSCDTAAVYIAD
+323 SSCDTAAFYIAD
-335 DIKQGD
+335 GIEQGD
-341 ELGALYDVY
+341 EIGSLYDIY

-355 ANIFPDAVLM
+355 ASIFPDAILM
-365 LVSFILSVSS
+365 LVSFILAVSA

-388 EDGIALSFIDKVPG
+388 EDGIALSFIDKIPG
-402 DIHTVV
+402 DIHTVI
-408 SGGIIT
+408 SGGIVAAICYAFYLLADYA
-414 VIVIGCT
+414 VIREEAEV
-421 YLISSVYDGSGFD
+421 
-434 ALLYAKKWICL
+434 LLYAKKWVYLVFGSAL
-445 AAGSVFMVIWLILTE
+445 AALWLVLAE
-460 WICSLVRVKK
+460 WLCSLARIKK
-470 HSGLWIKT
+470 HSDSWVKT

-489 KKIKKFFLLAGGIIK
+489 KKIKKFFSLAGGIIK
-504 YKPGSFGK
+504 YKPGCFGK

-520 AVILF
+520 AVLLF
-525 NIISIVFAL
+525 NIISVLLAV

-560 KDLDKVIV
+560 KNLDKVIV

-575 AEFGGERVPEFIR
+575 AEFGGERVPEFIE
-588 TLNDSLRVTNTEMQ
+588 TLNDSLRVTNAEMQ

-637 DLLKKCDIRDAE
+637 DLLKKCDIKDEDAV
-649 ALKYIKVLDEK
+649 KYINVLDEK

-681 VKLNKTLLNLKE
+681 VKLNKTILNLKE

-700 EYSPEFEGRDL
+700 EYSPEFESRNL

-724 FADGPH
+724 LADGPH

-759 GENGVFEI
+759 GKNGVFEI

-811 LQSGKLIISI
+811 LQGGKLVISI
-821 DGDLFKATVILPSK
+821 DGDLFKATVILPSR

>member
-1 MDLDTKSK
+1 MVLATKSK

-17 KALCLLISAAMIF
+17 KALCLFIGAAMIF
-30 VSGVSLARAVTLG
+30 LSGTCLAHAVTLVR
-43 CFFGTESL
+43 FFGTEAV
-51 KDSAKNN
+51 KDNAKNSV
-58 GKPEFSQSEA
+58 KPEFSQTEA
-68 VTLWMQSTVARI
+68 VRLYIQDTAAQI
-80 KSLTEASGNAI
+80 ESLTGADGAVI
-91 SEGLSEYR
+91 SQELSKNRE
-99 DSYVSEAL
+99 SYVSEAL
-107 NKYLNEKSRIIKNEL
+107 NKYLDEKARIIKNEL

-128 YKINQDAYSE
+128 YKTDVYAYSA
-138 YGLSSNYSFEVPDT
+138 YGLSSNFSYNIPDT

-158 YPVDPYAPQVVQ
+158 YPVDPYAPKVVQ

-178 AEGQEFLKYEN
+178 ADGQEFLKYEN
-189 LVRES
+189 LVRET
-194 AFTESEFYFQKEYN
+194 AFTEGGFSFNKKYYVN
-208 IAGEY
+208 GEAFDIY
-213 IGITIANDNYLNDAE
+213 IRNETLLNDAE
-228 SEKEYLTNGFENAVK
+228 TEKDFLESEFDSSVEN
-243 DKAARAD
+243 KAYKAD
-250 SDLANAQVHLE
+250 IEKSNAQVKLE
-261 KLVNLKYYAKK
+261 KTVNLKYYAKK
-272 GDKVV
+272 SDKVA
-277 TNMADPDSE
+277 TNMADPDAE
-286 LSSVT
+286 LAAVA
-291 THKAYY
+291 THEAYY
-297 FVNAGKYSTEGFGSS
+297 FRRAGGYITEGFDLG
-312 DNDYA
+312 D
-317 KINDYL
+317 DYL
-323 SSCDTAAVYIAD
+323 SSCDTAAFYIAD
-335 DIKQGD
+335 SIEQGD
-341 ELGALYDVY
+341 EIGSLYDIY

-355 ANIFPDAVLM
+355 ASIFPDAILM
-365 LVSFILSVSS
+365 LVSFILAVSA

-388 EDGIALSFIDKVPG
+388 EDGIALSFIDKIPG
-402 DIHTVV
+402 DIHTVI
-408 SGGIIT
+408 SGGIVAAICYAFYLLADYA
-414 VIVIGCT
+414 VIREEAEV
-421 YLISSVYDGSGFD
+421 
-434 ALLYAKKWICL
+434 LLYAKKWVYLVFGSAL
-445 AAGSVFMVIWLILTE
+445 AALWLVLAE
-460 WICSLVRVKK
+460 WLCSLARIKK
-470 HSGLWIKT
+470 HSGPWVKT

-489 KKIKKFFLLAGGIIK
+489 KKIKKFFSLAGGIIK
-504 YKPGSFGK
+504 YKPGCFGK

-520 AVILF
+520 AVLLF
-525 NIISIVFAL
+525 NIISVLLAV

-575 AEFGGERVPEFIR
+575 AEFGGERVPEFIE
-588 TLNDSLRVTNTEMQ
+588 TLNDSLRVTNAEMQ

-637 DLLKKCDIRDAE
+637 DLLKKCDIKDEDAV
-649 ALKYIKVLDEK
+649 KYINVLDEK

-681 VKLNKTLLNLKE
+681 VKLNKTILNLKE

-700 EYSPEFEGRDL
+700 EYSPEFESRNL

-724 FADGPH
+724 LADGPH

-759 GENGVFEI
+759 GKNGVFEI

-811 LQSGKLIISI
+811 LQGGKLVISI
-821 DGDLFKATVILPSK
+821 DGDLFKATVILPSR